1 MYIYTNKVAD
11 LSERLLRLSS
21 ALDSEKADKDK
32 VTRLLAANIESEAQV
47 VAHAKALEVRVAQVD
62 THAKCLAAQVA
73 DLKAA
78 SLRADLALTSGGGGG
93 GGGHSSGPPR
103 AGAAGGA
110 RGGGGGGG
118 GGGEERIAVMQQQ
131 LLDTHALLR
140 VQTEVAAELESARE
154 RALAACN
161 SMQGDLARSVQ
172 RQELSDREHMRVAAT
187 LAVHVCCNM

>member
-1 MYIYTNKVAD
+1 MFTYMYIYTNKVAD
-11 LSERLLRLSS
+11 FSERLLRLSS

-47 VAHAKALEVRVAQVD
+47 VAHAKALELRVAQID

-73 DLKAA
+73 DHKAA
-78 SLRADLALTSGGGGG
+78 TMRADLALTSAGGGGG
-93 GGGHSSGPPR
+93 GDV
-103 AGAAGGA
+103 A
-110 RGGGGGGG
+110 
-118 GGGEERIAVMQQQ
+118 ERIAVMQQQ

-172 RQELSDREHMRVAAT
+172 RQELSDREHTRVAAT
-187 LAVHVCCNM
+187 LAVHVWCNMYIYIE